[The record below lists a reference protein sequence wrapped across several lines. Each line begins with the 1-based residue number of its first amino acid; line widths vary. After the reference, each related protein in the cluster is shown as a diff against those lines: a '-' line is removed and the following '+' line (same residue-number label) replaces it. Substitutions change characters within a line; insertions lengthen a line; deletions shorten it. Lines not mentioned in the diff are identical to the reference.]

1 MDEKSFNILGSI
13 FVVFK
18 NFGGI
23 RLAGIFGAGALIQ
36 TDINLI
42 LQIVMFLIIVISLVY
57 KKKNKFKIHGELM
70 GIAVILHVISFLAV
84 MSPSFKKNYEYFT
97 TNTSTLGVQTI
108 WIHAI
113 PGAIAMILGI
123 VLVAAWALRPTNIAG
138 CSRRKRIMDITT
150 LFWFI
155 SLIFGIATYIAFY
168 V

>member
-13 FVVFK
+13 FGVFK
-18 NFGGI
+18 NFWGI
-23 RLAGIFGAGALIQ
+23 RLAGIFGTHAHFGA
-36 TDINLI
+36 DINLI
-42 LQIVMFLIIVISLVY
+42 LQILMFLIIVIGLVY

-70 GIAVILHVISFLAV
+70 GIAVILHIISFLAV
-84 MSPSFKKNYEYFT
+84 MGPSFNDGYEFFT
-97 TNTSTLGVQTI
+97 SATSELGVQTT

-123 VLVAAWALRPTNIAG
+123 ILVVAWALRPANIAA

-150 LFWFI
+150 LLWFI
-155 SLIFGIATYIAFY
+155 SLIFGIATYITFY